1 MRPGSENRGV
11 KQDRHC
17 DLLCSLCS
25 DACWKRLLLP
35 PFLCINVHACTS
47 LLQVTRYLSAA
58 GKIYML
64 SEYAVF
70 VTFLIHRNL
79 IKLLTILKTLNASL
93 IHYCMTLLDSVQF
106 QCNFL
111 CLQLKLIILRK
122 EHK

>member
-1 MRPGSENRGV
+1 MRPGSENRGI

-17 DLLCSLCS
+17 DLLRSLCT

-35 PFLCINVHACTS
+35 PFLCINVYACTS
-47 LLQVTRYLSAA
+47 LIPVMRYLSTA

-79 IKLLTILKTLNASL
+79 TNLLTILKTLNTSF
-93 IHYCMTLLDSVQF
+93 IHYCMALLDGVQF

-111 CLQLKLIILRK
+111 CLQLKLIILRN
-122 EHK
+122 